1 MQRASASR
9 KSSSKKSVTL
19 LARGMKGDVKHGANY
34 RFKVVLFG
42 ANCWKSQKSSSPT
55 PATFIPVFKRIFE
68 YIRIFEYFTPNIDIR
83 IRFVVILNAEYY
95 LNISSKY
102 FRILVFKNRRK
113 CLKRYF
119 FN

>member
-55 PATFIPVFKRIFE
+55 QETFILIRTIEVLKAQKVKYAKIHYSLFCDVLFE
-68 YIRIFEYFTPNIDIR
+68 TI
-83 IRFVVILNAEYY
+83 
-95 LNISSKY
+95 
-102 FRILVFKNRRK
+102 
-113 CLKRYF
+113 C
-119 FN
+119 

>member
-55 PATFIPVFKRIFE
+55 QATFILICTIEV
-68 YIRIFEYFTPNIDIR
+68 
-83 IRFVVILNAEYY
+83 LNAMKV
-95 LNISSKY
+95 KY
-102 FRILVFKNRRK
+102 VKIHFSLFCDVLFETI
-113 CLKRYF
+113 C
-119 FN
+119 